1 MILELSALLNVRQ
14 LFLEGPLTAGEI
26 SVSHQQ

>member
-14 LFLEGPLTAGEI
+14 LFLEGPLTAADL
-26 SVSHQQ
+26 VSSNQ